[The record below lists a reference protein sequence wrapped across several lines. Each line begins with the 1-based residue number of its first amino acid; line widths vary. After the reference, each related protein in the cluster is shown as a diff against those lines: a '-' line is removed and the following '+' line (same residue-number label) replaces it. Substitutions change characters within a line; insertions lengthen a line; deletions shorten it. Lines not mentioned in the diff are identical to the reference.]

1 MQDSVPITNEIL
13 LEVITQTL
21 REEFEQIEICD
32 LRVVEDVDVDG
43 DLVLRVK
50 VVFNAERKKLDTTKR
65 LGLLRHLRPKLA
77 ELGQAGF
84 PVFSFIAASELKGG
98 KAEAC

>member
-1 MQDSVPITNEIL
+1 MQDAVTITDETL
-13 LEVITQTL
+13 LRVITQTL
-21 REEFEQIEICD
+21 KEEFEQIEICD
-32 LRVVEDVDVDG
+32 LHVVEDVDADG
-43 DLVLRVK
+43 DLVLRVQ

-77 ELGQAGF
+77 EIGQDVF